1 MKQRFVS
8 FTTLVVF
15 CLATLVWV
23 GCSDD
28 TITTVISADDYVN
41 DQAESYYLPLTEG
54 FTTVYSVMSS
64 DGTDK
69 IIRLEM
75 GKQVQLGSMSA
86 VEWFSNDGNVYDTGY
101 VRMTSDAAFFYDGAN
116 SDAEKILQLPLI
128 IGSSW
133 ERFSDNYDNADD
145 FTDIITVFD
154 PDDDSTTIPDGSL
167 AKTFPSTGGNTM
179 TVVGQ
184 EQVQLGDG
192 STFSGA
198 VKVYNESSVPGKKN
212 YYWYVEHIGLVKY
225 VLGTTDGSFPRGDV
239 VGELIDYGN

>member
-15 CLATLVWV
+15 CLATLIWV

-41 DQAESYYLPLTEG
+41 DQAESYYLPLAEG
-54 FTTVYSVMSS
+54 FTTVYSVTSS

-69 IIRLEM
+69 IIRLEV

-86 VEWFSNDGNVYDTGY
+86 VEWISDDGITYDTGY
-101 VRMTSDAAFFYDGAN
+101 VRITLDAVFFYDGAN
-116 SDAEKILQLPLI
+116 SDAEKILELPLI
-128 IGSSW
+128 TGGTW
-133 ERFSDNYDNADD
+133 ERFSDDYDNADD
-145 FTDIITVFD
+145 FTDIITIFD
-154 PDDDSTTIPDGSL
+154 PNDTTSILEGTL

-179 TVVGQ
+179 VVVGQ
-184 EQVQLGDG
+184 EQLQLGDG
-192 STFSGA
+192 STFSSA

>member
-8 FTTLVVF
+8 LTTLVVF
-15 CLATLVWV
+15 CLATLIWV

-54 FTTVYSVMSS
+54 FTTVYSVTSS

-86 VEWFSNDGNVYDTGY
+86 VEWFSDDGNVYDTGY
-101 VRMTSDAAFFYDGAN
+101 VRMTSDAACFYDGAN

-128 IGSSW
+128 LLLHQQQLKLLP
-133 ERFSDNYDNADD
+133 DN
-145 FTDIITVFD
+145 
-154 PDDDSTTIPDGSL
+154 
-167 AKTFPSTGGNTM
+167 K
-179 TVVGQ
+179 
-184 EQVQLGDG
+184 
-192 STFSGA
+192 
-198 VKVYNESSVPGKKN
+198 
-212 YYWYVEHIGLVKY
+212 
-225 VLGTTDGSFPRGDV
+225 
-239 VGELIDYGN
+239 